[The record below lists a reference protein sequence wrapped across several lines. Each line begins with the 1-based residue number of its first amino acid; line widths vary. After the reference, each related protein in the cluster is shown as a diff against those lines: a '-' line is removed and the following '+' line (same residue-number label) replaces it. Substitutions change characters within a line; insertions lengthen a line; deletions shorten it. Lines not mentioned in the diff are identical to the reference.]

1 MPRVSTTPASRAPR
15 KNGGRPPPS
24 VPLEHR
30 CLEPG
35 CPWSFKRKGCL
46 NRHLESCPYV
56 SSADK
61 ESSMIECLEPGCE
74 HKTLQMS
81 NMVTHF
87 NARHSGLKPHVCGEC
102 DYRASD
108 PSCLYK
114 HKLAMHSTVAEQ
126 RQRKR
131 KAKGPTA
138 TFPYVLDP
146 ASSAV
151 SIPLNWDLSSSWT
164 TPSPAS
170 SSGSS
175 LSLPYCLDYPPS
187 PADEDFVSYSPVAAP
202 PEPSYAYPP
211 SPMDEE
217 FASYSPVAEA
227 FYANASSHASSSS
240 SSLSLPGSLDYPP
253 SSLDLDLAPYFPGA
267 ACAEPAYP
275 YAPSPSSATDASIP
289 ESFDAVS
296 LWQPTLEEACLAAFA
311 EQFST
316 VAPTSAPG
324 PALQHAAES
333 IDFFVLEEAPRAVA
347 CEVDI
352 GSFTIRTASG
362 DFVVPYVPQQ
372 REVFVGEWDNVVY

>member
-1 MPRVSTTPASRAPR
+1 
-15 KNGGRPPPS
+15 
-24 VPLEHR
+24 
-30 CLEPG
+30 
-35 CPWSFKRKGCL
+35 
-46 NRHLESCPYV
+46 
-56 SSADK
+56 
-61 ESSMIECLEPGCE
+61 
-74 HKTLQMS
+74 
-81 NMVTHF
+81 
-87 NARHSGLKPHVCGEC
+87 
-102 DYRASD
+102 
-108 PSCLYK
+108 
-114 HKLAMHSTVAEQ
+114 MHPMVAEQ

-138 TFPYVLDP
+138 TFPYALDP
-146 ASSAV
+146 ASSAA

-187 PADEDFVSYSPVAAP
+187 PADEDFASPL
-202 PEPSYAYPP
+202 
-211 SPMDEE
+211 DDE
-217 FASYSPVAEA
+217 FASYSPVAEP

-240 SSLSLPGSLDYPP
+240 SSLSLPCSLNYPP
-253 SSLDLDLAPYFPGA
+253 RPLDLDLATYFPGA
-267 ACAEPAYP
+267 ASAEPAYP
-275 YAPSPSSATDASIP
+275 YAPSPSSAINASIP

-316 VAPTSAPG
+316 VALTSAPG

-347 CEVDI
+347 HEVDM

-362 DFVVPYVPQQ
+362 DFVIPYVPQQ
-372 REVFVGEWDNVVY
+372 RGVFADEWDNVVY